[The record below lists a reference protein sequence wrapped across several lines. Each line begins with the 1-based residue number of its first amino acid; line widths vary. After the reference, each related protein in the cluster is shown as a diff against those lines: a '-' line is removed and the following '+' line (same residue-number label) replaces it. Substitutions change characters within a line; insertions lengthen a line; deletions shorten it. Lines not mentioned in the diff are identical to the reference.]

1 MSASL
6 HVLDNTEDVIDSREV
21 IERIET
27 LQEIEELTEDEQEEL
42 ANLLKLAEQC
52 EGYGDWEYG
61 ETLVRDS
68 YFEDYAQEL
77 AEDIGAINRTAAY
90 SWPISHVDWSTAAE
104 ALKQDYLSVDFNGVD
119 YWMRA

>member
-21 IERIET
+21 IERITT
-27 LQEIEELTEDEQEEL
+27 LQETEELTEDEQEEL

-52 EGYGDWEYG
+52 EGYGDWRYG

-68 YFEDYAQEL
+68 YFEEYAQEL
-77 AEDIGAINRTAAY
+77 ADDIGAIDLKAAY
-90 SWPISHVDWSTAAE
+90 SWPSSHIDWSAAAE
-104 ALKQDYLSVDFNGVD
+104 ALKQDYVSVDFNGVE